1 MGTRRHIHRLAL
13 AVAVAALLTGCG
25 AEDEEADVR
34 EAAAEFF
41 IAVAE
46 SSPEACELSSEAERK
61 RIELTAKLEVEE
73 EGAEEPTCEQLVR
86 DNEALEESTSALLRQ
101 AEEIDDASVEVDER
115 FAVLSFDEPTP
126 APVGP
131 TTLLLVR
138 EQGSWK
144 VDDAR

>member
-1 MGTRRHIHRLAL
+1 MGAPRHILHLATIAVALAL
-13 AVAVAALLTGCG
+13 LSGCG
-25 AEDEEADVR
+25 TEDEEADVR
-34 EAAAEFF
+34 EVAAEFF

-61 RIELTAKLEVEE
+61 RIELTAKLETEGEQEPSCEE
-73 EGAEEPTCEQLVR
+73 LVR

-115 FAVLSFDEPTP
+115 YAVVSFEDPTP
-126 APVGP
+126 APTGP
-131 TTLLLVR
+131 MTLLLVR
-138 EQGSWK
+138 EQGSWR